1 MGRRQLLKMG
11 YRSGPVLIF
20 LLLVLAFSSSSGFSS
35 LLVDHSGSS
44 SLSTAFQVS
53 NPPSSGLGFG
63 YSRQWG
69 SLGGLSSPNGIAIDP
84 SGNLYLADSQNYGVG
99 KMAGNGALVDMW
111 GNHGTGPGQFERPVA
126 VAVDSP

>member
-1 MGRRQLLKMG
+1 MG

-44 SLSTAFQVS
+44 SLSTAFPVS
-53 NPPSSGLGFG
+53 NPPSAGLGFG

-69 SLGGLSSPNGIAIDP
+69 SLGGLSSPNGLAMDR
-84 SGNLYLADSQNYGVG
+84 SGNLYLADSQHYGVG
-99 KMAGNGALVDMW
+99 KIAGK
-111 GNHGTGPGQFERPVA
+111 GTLLDRWARHSRGPEQDERQA
-126 VAVDSP
+126 A